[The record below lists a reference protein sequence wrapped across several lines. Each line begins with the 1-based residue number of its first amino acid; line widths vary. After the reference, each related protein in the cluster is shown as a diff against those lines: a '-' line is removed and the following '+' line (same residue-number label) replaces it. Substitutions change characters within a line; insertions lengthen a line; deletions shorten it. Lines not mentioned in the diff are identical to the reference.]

1 MGVAMA
7 ATVQGYRPPARVLH
21 WIVALM
27 VLAMLPV
34 GVIMT
39 EQGLPRA
46 TQNLLFILHKN
57 GGVAVLLLMVLRL
70 AYRLRNPPPPLP
82 STVRPW
88 QARASAATHALLYV
102 MLFFMAVT
110 GFVRVQAGGFPI
122 EMLNAIGLP
131 PLVPRSDALAEAAKA
146 AHYWG
151 RYVLVVAV
159 LLHIGAALHHAVVKR
174 DGIFGR
180 MWPIVPRT

>member
-1 MGVAMA
+1 
-7 ATVQGYRPPARVLH
+7 
-21 WIVALM
+21 
-27 VLAMLPV
+27 
-34 GVIMT
+34 
-39 EQGLPRA
+39 
-46 TQNLLFILHKN
+46 
-57 GGVAVLLLMVLRL
+57 
-70 AYRLRNPPPPLP
+70 
-82 STVRPW
+82 
-88 QARASAATHALLYV
+88 